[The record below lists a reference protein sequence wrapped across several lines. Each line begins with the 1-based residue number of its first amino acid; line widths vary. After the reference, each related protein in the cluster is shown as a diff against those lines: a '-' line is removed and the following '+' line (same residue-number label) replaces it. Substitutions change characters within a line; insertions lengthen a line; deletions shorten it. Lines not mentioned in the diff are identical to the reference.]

1 MTANSNI
8 KILFVINPKAGS
20 SNNID
25 WKENI
30 VEYFT
35 GKGFELDYFLL
46 PEKPDVVILKEY
58 IMAMMPD
65 KVIAVG
71 GDGTVT
77 MLANIVA
84 GTSITLGILPGGSAN
99 GMARE
104 LGIPDS
110 PQEAIKIIDEGSTI
124 DCDAIKINN
133 STICL
138 HLSDIGLNAQLIKY
152 FDEGKLR
159 GKLGYARVILKT
171 LWYKEKMQVI
181 IHSLGLEIRRNAFMV
196 VLANASMY
204 GTGAVIN
211 PHGQLNDGVFEVVI
225 VRRLSIR
232 SLLKMLIKPGPFN
245 TRKIEIFP
253 STFVAIKTLQKVHFQ
268 IDGEYMGKIKNI
280 SAQIIPGNI
289 KLILPT
295 QKAV

>member
-232 SLLKMLIKPGPFN
+232 S
-245 TRKIEIFP
+245 
-253 STFVAIKTLQKVHFQ
+253 
-268 IDGEYMGKIKNI
+268 
-280 SAQIIPGNI
+280 
-289 KLILPT
+289 
-295 QKAV
+295 